1 MPHELWRFLSVFGVA
16 AVAGSV
22 NAVAGGGTLIT
33 FPTLLGLGIN
43 PVIANATNTV
53 ALWPGSLAGAVGFR
67 RELARTRRWLAV
79 LLAPSVIGGL
89 VGAVLL
95 LRTPSS
101 LFRAMAPYLVLVAAG
116 LLALQ
121 DRYGERVAALAARSL
136 HRWRAGA
143 AVFQFVVA
151 VYGGFFGAGI
161 GILMLAALGVLGVGD
176 LHEMNGLKNVL
187 AVCINGVAAIYF
199 AASGAVDWS
208 VAGVMVV
215 GAIGGGYL
223 GASVARRLRPDLVR
237 WIVVTVGV
245 VVGVLL
251 LVTS

>member
-1 MPHELWRFLSVFGVA
+1 MLGAA

-43 PVIANATNTV
+43 PVLANATNTV

-79 LLAPSVIGGL
+79 LLLPSLLGGL
-89 VGAVLL
+89 VGAALL

-101 LFRAMAPYLVLVAAG
+101 LFRTMAPFLVLAASG

-121 DRYGERVAALAARSL
+121 DRYGAHVAAVAARSL

-143 AVFQFVVA
+143 VVFQFVVA

-161 GILMLAALGVLGVGD
+161 GILMLAALGILGVGD

-187 AVCINGVAAIYF
+187 ATCINGVAACYF

-215 GAIGGGYL
+215 GAIGGGFL
-223 GASVARRLRPDLVR
+223 GATIARRLRPDLVR
-237 WIVVTVGV
+237 WVVVTVGL